1 MKKINPSKF
10 PLLLVVY
17 RPSPS
22 DEDYESQTTHGGH
35 NDQASA
41 EERLATLKPGWVE
54 ATLCVRHGAE
64 LVPKYRRYPQSEWRQ
79 VRHWPTCKKNK
90 KPPPLTDDAR
100 RIAQWLERAGVTA
113 KWDGLMREP
122 WPGRERGEF
131 TGGSMVGQCRDLRVE
146 NRRRERSPIEAIV
159 ALIMQDGIERGA
171 FMVHSQERDER
182 HDDLMDKTLKFLLAR
197 TEKLE
202 AELESLRKSH
212 HPVRKMGGSR

>member
-1 MKKINPSKF
+1 MKTINVNKF

-17 RPSPS
+17 RQSPS
-22 DEDYESQTTHGGH
+22 DEDYESQTTHGRH

-79 VRHWPTCKKNK
+79 VRHWPTCKKDK
-90 KPPPLTDDAR
+90 KPPRFTDDAH
-100 RIAQWLERAGVTA
+100 RIAQWLERAGVIA
-113 KWDGLMREP
+113 QWDGLMREP
-122 WPGRERGEF
+122 WSGRERGEF
-131 TGGSMVGQCRDLRVE
+131 TGGSMPGPCRSLRVE

-159 ALIMQDGIERGA
+159 ALIMQEGIDRGA
-171 FMVHSQERDER
+171 FMVHSQERNEA
-182 HDDLMDKTLKFLLAR
+182 HYELMEKTFNILKAR

-202 AELESLRKSH
+202 AELASLRKSH